1 MKNLFLLINILFLF
15 LFSSCEKDL
24 EFGPPVIKPK
34 YYIDVLVEN
43 CDVDLTLK
51 NVTTYNTK
59 INTDIKNMR
68 IVGNE
73 NDSLILICKNNN
85 FNTNLKEFSKVIIML
100 RTDYS
105 INSTYVE
112 YKRIVT
118 HDSRFTYKYKIKPL

>member
-1 MKNLFLLINILFLF
+1 MKNLFLLINILF

-24 EFGPPVIKPK
+24 EFGPPIIKPK

-43 CDVDLTLK
+43 TDVDLTLK
-51 NVTTYNTK
+51 NVTTYNTFL
-59 INTDIKNMR
+59 NTDLKNLR
-68 IVGNE
+68 ITG

-100 RTDYS
+100 RTEYRF
-105 INSTYVE
+105 NSTYVE

-118 HDSRFTYKYKIKPL
+118 HDSIFTYKYKIKPL